1 MLSYVHLS
9 GKDYVEYGE
18 RRRGCGSSLAIGSH
32 KGQATFN
39 AACTFD
45 ALVSGPKLLGRAN
58 VLEGHEKRVVRAHY
72 KVWVRF
78 SSQNLLHSNFL

>member
-9 GKDYVEYGE
+9 GKDYIEYGE
-18 RRRGCGSSLAIGSH
+18 RRRGCGSAPAIGFR
-32 KGQATFN
+32 KGQATFD

-45 ALVSGPKLLGRAN
+45 AHVGGSKLLGRAN
-58 VLEGHEKRVVRAHY
+58 VLEGHEKRVARAHY

-78 SSQNLLHSNFL
+78 

>member
-18 RRRGCGSSLAIGSH
+18 RRRGCGSSLAFDSL
-32 KGQATFN
+32 KGRTTFN

-45 ALVSGPKLLGRAN
+45 TLAGSSKLLGRAN
-58 VLEGHEKRVVRAHY
+58 VLEGHEKRVARAHY

-78 SSQNLLHSNFL
+78 